1 MAFEVKVYK
10 PNKDGKLECT
20 QKLSP
25 DEISEKHWDKFN
37 RDNKYAV
44 NYNYKSFNINN
55 PSYHRIGVDLRKC
68 AEDNCEQIVE
78 EPMSVTCSPACK
90 LQRTRRKR
98 RESKARSRAR
108 GNK

>member
-10 PNKDGKLECT
+10 PNKDGKLECI
-20 QKLSP
+20 QKLSS
-25 DEISEKHWDKFN
+25 DEISEQHWDKFN

-44 NYNYKSFNINN
+44 NYNYKSFNLKKAT
-55 PSYHRIGVDLRKC
+55 YHRIGVDLRVC
-68 AEDNCEQIVE
+68 AEDNCKQIVE
-78 EPMSVTCSPACK
+78 EPLSVTCSPACK
-90 LQRTRRKR
+90 SKRTKRKR

>member
-10 PNKDGKLECT
+10 PNKDGKLECV

-25 DEISEKHWDKFN
+25 DEISEQHWDKFN

-44 NYNYKSFNINN
+44 NYNYKSFNLKKAT
-55 PSYHRIGVDLRKC
+55 YHRIGVDLRVC
-68 AEDNCEQIVE
+68 AEDNCKQIVE
-78 EPMSVTCSPACK
+78 EPLSVTCSPACK
-90 LQRTRRKR
+90 SKRTKRKR

>member
-20 QKLSP
+20 QKLSS
-25 DEISEKHWDKFN
+25 DEISEQHWDKFN

-44 NYNYKSFNINN
+44 NYNYKSFNLKKAT
-55 PSYHRIGVDLRKC
+55 YHRIGVDLRVC
-68 AEDNCEQIVE
+68 AEDNCKQIVE
-78 EPMSVTCSPACK
+78 EPLSVTCSPACK
-90 LQRTRRKR
+90 SKRTKRKR

>member
-10 PNKDGKLECT
+10 PNKDGKLECI

-25 DEISEKHWDKFN
+25 DEISEQHWDKFN

-44 NYNYKSFNINN
+44 NYNYKSFNLKKAT
-55 PSYHRIGVDLRKC
+55 YHRIGVDLRKC

-78 EPMSVTCSPACK
+78 DPLSITCSRTCR
-90 LQRTRRKR
+90 LQRIKRKR
-98 RESKARSRAR
+98 KESKAQSRSK